1 MSAASAVYRRS
12 HNSLWQQVQAGLP
25 QEKGLLTCV
34 LTTNAA
40 EPGVFYA
47 GSNKGLF
54 RSDAAGIR
62 WEELPIPWPHN
73 FQIGRV
79 HALVVVEE

>member
-12 HNSLWQQVQAGLP
+12 HNSPWQQVQAGLP
-25 QEKGLLTCV
+25 HEKGLLTCV
-34 LTTNAA
+34 LTTNLA
-40 EPGVFYA
+40 EPGIFYA

-54 RSDAAGIR
+54 RSPDAGAS
-62 WEELPIPWPHN
+62 WEVLPIHWPDN

-79 HALVVVEE
+79 QALIVVEE